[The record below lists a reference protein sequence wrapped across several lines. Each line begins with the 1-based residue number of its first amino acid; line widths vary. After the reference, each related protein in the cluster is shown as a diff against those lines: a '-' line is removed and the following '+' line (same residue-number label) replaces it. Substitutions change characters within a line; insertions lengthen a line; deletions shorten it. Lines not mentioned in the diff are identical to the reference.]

1 MKFELNVLVDDG
13 PDDTYVTVY
22 SNKSDLL
29 GELRL
34 PNFPGNH
41 GDVSRRERRD
51 AIAGVI
57 LASLDAA
64 VVKARVDIGKESKP

>member
-1 MKFELNVLVDDG
+1 VKFELNVLFDDG
-13 PDDTYVTVY
+13 PNDLYVTVY
-22 SNKSDLL
+22 SNKSELL

-34 PNFPGNH
+34 PSFPGNRS
-41 GDVSRRERRD
+41 DISRRERRD

-64 VVKARVDIGKESKP
+64 ALKATKEKT